1 MPKISSRSIL
11 FKHVILLLLLLP
23 TMSCLVAC
31 VPVTNQ
37 AEVLP
42 VTAQPV
48 EATTNSAGNGPILA
62 TWTPLPTIQPRP
74 DFVIAVAP
82 PESISIPHVIYQ
94 YQRPGYTTFGLV
106 DVEDAWSVG
115 YRSEICADIDL
126 GKLVQPGDH
135 FGLDRETAKR
145 FRLIIDGREVAADL
159 GHGLGGAVLVTDS
172 STEPVMSWEA
182 YSRFCW
188 IVPLPPGTHE
198 ITLQFQQ
205 TSGDIQEYSW
215 QIALTTELPPEI
227 RATAILNASDLPV
240 PLPLEEP
247 WPTTAVKPPFI
258 QTVLPEPR
266 DVIPLSYFNNE
277 LCVEVKYEALFSH
290 EPYNTNFFNNN
301 LKAYINGSSIAAA
314 QSATILVDNATPK
327 ASIPTAVISQLI
339 TAGEDGQERITT
351 LRKCW
356 QNVTLL
362 PGRYEAH
369 VIWNAAF
376 DDPLEYKWQF
386 AITDK

>member
-1 MPKISSRSIL
+1 M
-11 FKHVILLLLLLP
+11 
-23 TMSCLVAC
+23 
-31 VPVTNQ
+31 
-37 AEVLP
+37 
-42 VTAQPV
+42 
-48 EATTNSAGNGPILA
+48 
-62 TWTPLPTIQPRP
+62 
-74 DFVIAVAP
+74 
-82 PESISIPHVIYQ
+82 IYQ
-94 YQRPGYTTFGLV
+94 YERPGYTTFGLI
-106 DVEDAWSVG
+106 DVEDVWSVG

-145 FRLIIDGREVAADL
+145 FRLIIDGREVPADL
-159 GHGLGGAVLVTDS
+159 GHGIGGAVLVTDS

-240 PLPLEEP
+240 PLPLEGP
-247 WPTTAVKPPFI
+247 WPTTAVKPFI
-258 QTVLPEPR
+258 QTVLPEPG
-266 DVIPLSYFNNE
+266 DVIPLSSFNNE
-277 LCVEVKYEALFSH
+277 LCVEVKYEALFSN

-301 LKAYINGSSIAAA
+301 LKAFINGSSIAAA

-327 ASIPTAVISQLI
+327 ASIPTAVISQMI
-339 TAGEDGQERITT
+339 TVGEDGQEQITT

-369 VIWNAAF
+369 VTWNEAL
-376 DDPLEYKWQF
+376 DDPLEYAWQF
-386 AITDK
+386 AITDD